1 MATLRR
7 YKLVKYFLYFKYQIS
22 SYNIKSFVHI
32 KFLKERNFKSNN
44 TNIEI
49 LCCNDLVLPNVF
61 CSKNSQY
68 EINLKKSI
76 IFFKDLAYIE
86 IINNGRT
93 ILVKEL
99 GDIKSN
105 TFFISKLINQII
117 PYSIYMQNNLVLHAS
132 GISNSEKSIIFLGR
146 SGSGK
151 SSLSASFKNKNF
163 ISEDSIICDNK
174 FHAIPHTPTVKLSDD
189 IADLLEF
196 NKEKISYITND
207 RLNRSLYHISNF
219 SFRSKPIKKCYILKW
234 GDKFKISKIYD
245 NKTKLRELYSSS
257 YVSHP
262 LGTCNESSMN
272 EFQQFARFI
281 RKIPIYALYRNK
293 KDFFKDND
301 RILEHAGI

>member
-1 MATLRR
+1 M
-7 YKLVKYFLYFKYQIS
+7 FFKYQIS
-22 SYNIKSFVHI
+22 SYNIKSFAQI
-32 KFLKERNFKSNN
+32 NFLKEHNFNSSLAD
-44 TNIEI
+44 IEI
-49 LCCNDLVLPNVF
+49 LRNNDLVVPSIF
-61 CSKNSQY
+61 CSKDSHY
-68 EINLKKSI
+68 DINLKKSI
-76 IFFKDLAYIE
+76 IFFKELAYVE

-99 GDIKSN
+99 GNIKSN
-105 TFFISKLINQII
+105 TFFISKLVNQII

-132 GISNSEKSIIFLGR
+132 GISSKDKSIIFLGR

-174 FHAIPHTPTVKLSDD
+174 FHAIPHSPIVKLSDN

-196 NKEKISYITND
+196 NRDKISNITND

-219 SFRSKPIKKCYILKW
+219 SIKSKPIKKCYILKW
-234 GDKFKISKIYD
+234 GNKFNISKVYD
-245 NKTKLRELYSSS
+245 NKTKLRELYASS

-262 LGTCNESSMN
+262 LGSCNESSLN

-281 RKIPIYALYRNK
+281 REIPIYILNRNK
-293 KDFFKDND
+293 KDFFKDNV
-301 RILEHAGI
+301 RILEHAEI